1 MGKPTMLFM
10 NWSNTNRSVQ
20 LQKMARILT
29 FWILE
34 EEGLYYLCSGNS
46 VTVTEKLVC
55 VFVFTYADCWFSHE
69 MAQLISIP
77 VLAS

>member
-20 LQKMARILT
+20 LQKMARILK

-46 VTVTEKLVC
+46 GTDQLHGYSEAGLRLCFHICRLLV
-55 VFVFTYADCWFSHE
+55 FS
-69 MAQLISIP
+69 
-77 VLAS
+77 